1 MPYFV
6 MEVGPTF
13 VYPRALCHV
22 DDWALYLACLAAT
35 RHGESYFVILRG
47 GVSHQKAGG
56 SETGAGARQIDLS
69 CTGNQQRPVW
79 VQGEKVQALP
89 LQPTSAPNNQRIGK

>member
-1 MPYFV
+1 

-56 SETGAGARQIDLS
+56 SETGAGARQIDFYIVLELFS
-69 CTGNQQRPVW
+69 WRVRLRHPSPIQAPQQDRISHTGF
-79 VQGEKVQALP
+79 
-89 LQPTSAPNNQRIGK
+89 